1 MRLSVT
7 TKSTAKRAAKST
19 AKAAA
24 LATSLTAAL
33 LTSLA
38 PVRSL
43 ELNGQTS
50 FVAVPT
56 KAKLVNYQWYAFQ
69 SRAVAYVVLEFPA
82 GAEAGLGAISL
93 EQIRGVHPAF
103 RWGAVP
109 VRAFL
114 GTPRREGDAIAAE
127 AEFTDKARSVMVR
140 FPQAVA
146 PGNTVTVAFQLG
158 RNPPEGLYT
167 FSLSAIPAGPNP
179 IPQVV
184 GVLQM
189 DILQP
194 FRR

>member
-1 MRLSVT
+1 MRLST
-7 TKSTAKRAAKST
+7 FAKDTSKST

-24 LATSLTAAL
+24 LATSLTVAL
-33 LTSLA
+33 LSSLA
-38 PVRSL
+38 PVRSVD
-43 ELNGQTS
+43 LNGQTS

-69 SRAVAYVVLEFPA
+69 GKAVIYVVLEFPA
-82 GAEAGLGAISL
+82 GAEAGLGAINL
-93 EQIRGVHPAF
+93 DQIRGVQPAF
-103 RWGAVP
+103 RRGAVP

-114 GTPRREGDAIAAE
+114 GTPRREGEAIAAD
-127 AEFTDKARSVMVR
+127 AEFSDRARNVVVR
-140 FPQAVA
+140 FPQAVP

-158 RNPPEGLYT
+158 TNPPADLYT
-167 FSLSAIPAGPNP
+167 FSLSAIPAGPDP
-179 IPQVV
+179 IPQLV

>member
-1 MRLSVT
+1 MRLST
-7 TKSTAKRAAKST
+7 FAKGTAKST

-24 LATSLTAAL
+24 LATSLTVAL
-33 LTSLA
+33 LSSLA
-38 PVRSL
+38 PVRSVD
-43 ELNGQTS
+43 LNGQTS

-69 SRAVAYVVLEFPA
+69 GKAVIYVVLEFPA
-82 GAEAGLGAISL
+82 GAEAGLGAINL
-93 EQIRGVHPAF
+93 DQIRGVQPAF
-103 RWGAVP
+103 RRGAVP

-114 GTPRREGDAIAAE
+114 GTPRREGEAIAAD
-127 AEFTDKARSVMVR
+127 AEFSDRARNVVVR
-140 FPQAVA
+140 FPQAVP

-158 RNPPEGLYT
+158 TNPPADLYT
-167 FSLSAIPAGPNP
+167 FSLSAIPAGPDP
-179 IPQVV
+179 IPQLV

>member
-1 MRLSVT
+1 MRLST
-7 TKSTAKRAAKST
+7 FAKGTSKST

-24 LATSLTAAL
+24 LATSLTVAL
-33 LTSLA
+33 LSSLA
-38 PVRSL
+38 PVRSVD
-43 ELNGQTS
+43 LNGQTS

-69 SRAVAYVVLEFPA
+69 GKAVIYVVLEFPA
-82 GAEAGLGAISL
+82 GAEAGLGAINL
-93 EQIRGVHPAF
+93 DQIRGVQPAF
-103 RWGAVP
+103 RRGAVP

-114 GTPRREGDAIAAE
+114 GTPRREGEAIAAD
-127 AEFTDKARSVMVR
+127 AEFSDRARNVVVR
-140 FPQAVA
+140 FPQAVS

-158 RNPPEGLYT
+158 TNPPADLYT
-167 FSLSAIPAGPNP
+167 FSLSAIPAGPDP
-179 IPQVV
+179 IPQLV

>member
-1 MRLSVT
+1 MRLST
-7 TKSTAKRAAKST
+7 FAKGTSKST

-24 LATSLTAAL
+24 LATSLTVAL
-33 LTSLA
+33 LSSLA
-38 PVRSL
+38 PVRSVD
-43 ELNGQTS
+43 LNGQTS

-69 SRAVAYVVLEFPA
+69 GKAVIYVVLEFPA
-82 GAEAGLGAISL
+82 GAEAGLGAINL
-93 EQIRGVHPAF
+93 DQIRGVQPAF
-103 RWGAVP
+103 RRGAVP

-114 GTPRREGDAIAAE
+114 GTPRREGEAIAAD
-127 AEFTDKARSVMVR
+127 AEFSDRARNVVVR
-140 FPQAVA
+140 FPQAVP

-158 RNPPEGLYT
+158 TNPPADLYT
-167 FSLSAIPAGPNP
+167 FSLSAIPAGPDP
-179 IPQVV
+179 IPQLV

>member
-1 MRLSVT
+1 MRLST
-7 TKSTAKRAAKST
+7 FAKGTSKSI

-24 LATSLTAAL
+24 IATSLTVAL
-33 LTSLA
+33 LSSLA
-38 PVRSL
+38 PVRSVD
-43 ELNGQTS
+43 LNGQTS

-69 SRAVAYVVLEFPA
+69 GKAVIYVVLEFPA
-82 GAEAGLGAISL
+82 GAEAGLGAINL
-93 EQIRGVHPAF
+93 DQIRGVQPAF
-103 RWGAVP
+103 RRGAVP

-114 GTPRREGDAIAAE
+114 GTPRREGEAIAAD
-127 AEFTDKARSVMVR
+127 AEFSDRARNVVVR
-140 FPQAVA
+140 FPQAVP

-158 RNPPEGLYT
+158 TNPPADLYT
-167 FSLSAIPAGPNP
+167 FSLSAIPAGPDP
-179 IPQVV
+179 IPQLV

>member
-1 MRLSVT
+1 MHLSVT
-7 TKSTAKRAAKST
+7 AKSTTKRT

-24 LATSLTAAL
+24 LATSLMAAL

-38 PVRSL
+38 PVRSF

-69 SRAVAYVVLEFPA
+69 SRAVVYVVLEFPA
-82 GAEAGLGAISL
+82 GAEAALGAINL
-93 EQIRGVHPAF
+93 EQIRGVQPAF
-103 RWGAVP
+103 RRGAVP

-114 GTPRREGDAIAAE
+114 GTPRREGEAIAAE

-158 RNPPEGLYT
+158 TNPPEGLYS
-167 FSLSAIPAGPNP
+167 FSLTAIPAGPDP
-179 IPQVV
+179 IPQLV

>member
-1 MRLSVT
+1 MRLST
-7 TKSTAKRAAKST
+7 FAKGTSKST

-24 LATSLTAAL
+24 LATSLTVAL
-33 LTSLA
+33 LSSLA
-38 PVRSL
+38 PVRSVD
-43 ELNGQTS
+43 LNGQTS

-69 SRAVAYVVLEFPA
+69 GNAVIYVVLEFPA
-82 GAEAGLGAISL
+82 GAEAGLGAINL
-93 EQIRGVHPAF
+93 DQIRGVQPAF
-103 RWGAVP
+103 RRGAVP

-114 GTPRREGDAIAAE
+114 GTPRREGEAIAAD
-127 AEFTDKARSVMVR
+127 AEFSDRARNVVVR
-140 FPQAVA
+140 FPQAVP

-158 RNPPEGLYT
+158 TNPPADLYT
-167 FSLSAIPAGPNP
+167 FSLSAIPAGPDP
-179 IPQVV
+179 IPQLV

>member
-1 MRLSVT
+1 MRLST
-7 TKSTAKRAAKST
+7 FAKGTSKST

-24 LATSLTAAL
+24 LATSLTVAL
-33 LTSLA
+33 LSSLA
-38 PVRSL
+38 PVRSVD
-43 ELNGQTS
+43 LNGQTS

-69 SRAVAYVVLEFPA
+69 GKAVIYVVLEFPA
-82 GAEAGLGAISL
+82 GAEAGLGAINL
-93 EQIRGVHPAF
+93 DQIRGVQPAF
-103 RWGAVP
+103 RRGSVP

-114 GTPRREGDAIAAE
+114 GTPRREGEAIAAD
-127 AEFTDKARSVMVR
+127 AEFSDRARNVVVR
-140 FPQAVA
+140 FPQAVP

-158 RNPPEGLYT
+158 TNPPADLYT
-167 FSLSAIPAGPNP
+167 FSLSAIPAGPDP
-179 IPQVV
+179 IPQLV